1 MDHVMF
7 SVDESNGDVRFL
19 VNDLSKD
26 FVTKE
31 SNVSRASHV
40 EPCNPVLRVVFYTL
54 RYFFGEWGKVGEFTR
69 RWSCLWRVNFS
80 PINGPL
86 VPIEWATR
94 ESAIEFEVE
103 YLEKEWL

>member
-69 RWSCLWRVNFS
+69 RWSCLWRVNLAPVGG
-80 PINGPL
+80 PIIP
-86 VPIEWATR
+86 VEWASR
-94 ESAIEFEVE
+94 QSAIDFEVNW
-103 YLEKEWL
+103 LERNFL